1 MKKTNRR
8 IFLISVLILA
18 IACTVGASGVS
29 ALSADGESL
38 LNGLVSA
45 GSTVGVDLSSLIGSF
60 VPSGE
65 STGSSSAGN
74 VDASPDLDRL
84 FSKVNMSVMDV
95 LDLVNYL
102 QRGGSFETWM
112 TDKFGSD
119 LEIPASVKEMSPDAL
134 VQYLLGTVLYP
145 DETHTTTKKYVFTT
159 SGTETTNDR
168 LTTER
173 PATTASQ
180 GGNETVTT
188 SPASGK
194 PEKYQPGDV
203 DFDGRITAK
212 DARLALRAGASIE
225 ILSDAAA
232 EAADVNGDGRV
243 TAKDARSILR
253 YVAGLATGF

>member
-1 MKKTNRR
+1 MKKMNRR
-8 IFLISVLILA
+8 ILFASVLILA
-18 IACTVGASGVS
+18 IACTVGFSCVS

-38 LNGLVSA
+38 LSGLVSA

-65 STGSSSAGN
+65 STSSSSGS
-74 VDASPDLDRL
+74 VDAGPDLDRL
-84 FSKVNMSVMDV
+84 FAGVNMSMMDV

-112 TDKFGSD
+112 TDRFGSD
-119 LEIPASVKEMSPDAL
+119 LEIPASVKEMSTDAL
-134 VQYLLGTVLYP
+134 IQYLFGMVLYP

-159 SGTETTNDR
+159 SETETTADG

-188 SPASGK
+188 APVSGK
-194 PEKYQPGDV
+194 PEEHKPGDV
-203 DFDGRITAK
+203 DFDGLVTAR

-225 ILSDAAA
+225 TLSEAAA

-243 TAKDARSILR
+243 TARDARSILR
-253 YVAGLATGF
+253 YVAGLASSF